1 MLIKEWT
8 PLSWPQSALP
18 GLSKQQPRAL
28 GKGEAASIFLA
39 KWPSSLET
47 LAQLNGDTWCL
58 LLQLQEQYNKD
69 QAESQAP
76 HKNCFLTKITS
87 SSSHSHQS
95 FFPSQIV
102 YPLSSVFSIFLPFK
116 TCRKRQ
122 LQGNPN
128 LWVTRKEE
136 KSFPGCFI
144 LSGIKSEC

>member
-1 MLIKEWT
+1 MLIKERA
-8 PLSWPQSALP
+8 PLPWPQSALP
-18 GLSKQQPRAL
+18 GLSRQQPRAL
-28 GKGEAASIFLA
+28 GKGEAAPTFLA

-76 HKNCFLTKITS
+76 HKNGFVTKTTS
-87 SSSHSHQS
+87 SSSHPHQS

-102 YPLSSVFSIFLPFK
+102 YPLSSVFSIFLPLK

-128 LWVTRKEE
+128 L
-136 KSFPGCFI
+136 
-144 LSGIKSEC
+144 